1 MSRLVNKLIK
11 NSRAESGFTLIEVVV
26 ASLIVFLFIVGSMQ
40 ALVLSAALRVKAQA
54 RQRGSQLIQ
63 EDMEQIR
70 FAAENLAVDHSRC
83 SATGYSEGYAEALV
97 ADANFPQDDNPTNN
111 LIEGNTD
118 SITYQ
123 LERDVDDSTNTVLK
137 VSYKVR
143 DLDRPEPAGNTDD
156 DFNVV
161 AENYTEVI
169 PDAAIQCP

>member
-11 NSRAESGFTLIEVVV
+11 KSRAESGFTLIEVVV
-26 ASLIVFLFIVGSMQ
+26 ASLIVFLFVIGSMQ

-63 EDMEQIR
+63 EDIEQIR

-83 SATGYSEGYAEALV
+83 SATGYSGGYAEALV
-97 ADANFPQDDNPTNN
+97 DDANFPTGNPTNN
-111 LIEGNTD
+111 LIEGNTN
-118 SITYQ
+118 STTYK
-123 LERDVDDSTNTVLK
+123 LEHNTDRSTNTVLRI
-137 VSYKVR
+137 SHKVR
-143 DLDRPEPAGNTDD
+143 DLSKPDDD

>member
-83 SATGYSEGYAEALV
+83 SATGYSGGYAEALV
-97 ADANFPQDDNPTNN
+97 ADASFPAGNPTNN

-118 SITYQ
+118 SITYR
-123 LERDVDDSTNTVLK
+123 LERNFDDSTNTVLK
-137 VSYKVR
+137 VSYKVKDR
-143 DLDRPEPAGNTDD
+143 DRPEPAGNTDD